1 MPSDKWALLLLSLLA
16 IGSNSF
22 ARLRVITGLVGRVGW
37 EGGFV
42 DPSVSGS
49 LDESGSMIVACFG
62 MSDST
67 GVIASWI
74 IEGLITV
81 IGGDG
86 GFGGFGGFGGGTSGF
101 ETSRGTAEVVG
112 GLGDSGMFAVGRMV
126 FVSLVVIR

>member
-1 MPSDKWALLLLSLLA
+1 MPSDRWALLLLSLLA
-16 IGSNSF
+16 TGNNSF
-22 ARLRVITGLVGRVGW
+22 ARLRVITGLAGRVGW

-67 GVIASWI
+67 GVIASWV

-86 GFGGFGGFGGGTSGF
+86 RFDGFCGGTSGF
-101 ETSRGTAEVVG
+101 EASRGTIEVVG
-112 GLGDSGMFAVGRMV
+112 GLGDSGMSVVGRMG